1 MNWWTPDIDP
11 SYNYYEKGSYIL
23 IWRISI
29 LFAIVLSILT
39 FLSIGEKSIVAF
51 IYGSEAVLSVFALFY
66 LYKFKNAKTIFWLFT
81 LSASGF
87 VVYSMYA
94 LKHTLH
100 YSDFMWIMCI
110 VLFAFIGLKYK
121 YALIFVAI
129 HLLVIA
135 HFSFFELNEHLGA
148 LRLRT
153 NYELLSLTIE
163 MSFAFIVMSAL
174 IYQNIKFQAYSL
186 SELKKTHKALE
197 KKNEENVTLLKEIHH
212 RVKNNLQI
220 VVSLL
225 RMQREK
231 IPASKTRDELDNAV
245 KRVMAISLIH
255 NKLYKSTE
263 LSSIRFDNY
272 VKRLIDEIISF
283 HSDTQDINVELSND
297 IESLDMNIMIPL
309 GLIINELVTNS
320 IKHAHDHNSSVEI
333 KIVFDLDD
341 KGLVNMTY
349 LDNGSWKENTD
360 KGLGMELIDSLSNQ
374 LEGELEREGST
385 YNIKFRVQQNEA

>member
-1 MNWWTPDIDP
+1 M
-11 SYNYYEKGSYIL
+11 
-23 IWRISI
+23 

-39 FLSIGEKSIVAF
+39 ALSFGENSIVAY
-51 IYGSEAVLSVFALFY
+51 IYGTEALLSVFALFY
-66 LYKFKNAKTIFWLFT
+66 LHRYKKPKTIFWLFT

-121 YALIFVAI
+121 YALIFVGL

-135 HFSFFELNEHLGA
+135 HFSFFELNEHLEL
-148 LRLRT
+148 LRPRT

-163 MSFAFIVMSAL
+163 MSFAFIVMCAL
-174 IYQNIKFQAYSL
+174 IYQNITFQAYAL
-186 SELKKTHKALE
+186 SELRKTHEILE
-197 KKNEENVTLLKEIHH
+197 RKNDENVTLLKEIHH

-231 IPASKTRDELDNAV
+231 IPASETREELDNAV

-255 NKLYKSTE
+255 NKLYKSNE
-263 LSSIRFDNY
+263 LSSIRFDSY
-272 VKRLIDEIISF
+272 LEHLIDEIISF
-283 HSDTQDINVELSND
+283 HSDTKDINVDLSND
-297 IESLDMNIMIPL
+297 IEILDMNIMIPL

-320 IKHAHDHNSSVEI
+320 IKHAQEDRSSVRI
-333 KIVFDLDD
+333 KIIFDLDD
-341 KGLVNMTY
+341 KGLVHMTY
-349 LDNGSWKENTD
+349 TDNGSWKENGD
-360 KGLGMELIDSLSNQ
+360 SGLGLELIDSLSNQ
-374 LEGELEREGST
+374 LDGELQREGSK
-385 YNIKFRVQQNEA
+385 YNIKFRVQQNDV